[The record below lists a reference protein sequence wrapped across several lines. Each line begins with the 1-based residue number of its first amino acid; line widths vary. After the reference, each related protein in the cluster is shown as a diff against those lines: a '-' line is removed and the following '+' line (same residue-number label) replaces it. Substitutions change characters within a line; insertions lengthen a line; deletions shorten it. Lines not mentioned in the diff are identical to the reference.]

1 MAKLSKSAQLHRMLR
16 SSPSTEKQIIG
27 PFFALN
33 TDPSDADGV
42 INCVSG
48 DHAVRAAIAAN
59 KKCNCRTRWTPCYM
73 TQKVFIMMDILPKDI
88 RNRINY
94 D

>member
-1 MAKLSKSAQLHRMLR
+1 MAKLSKSAKFRR
-16 SSPSTEKQIIG
+16 AVCSSPPTEKQIIG
-27 PFFALN
+27 PFFVLN

-48 DHAVRAAIAAN
+48 DHAICAAIAAN
-59 KKCNCRTRWTPCYM
+59 KKCNCLTRWTPCYM
-73 TQKVFIMMDILPKDI
+73 TRDVFTMLDIFPKDV
-88 RNRINY
+88 RNRIRY

>member
-1 MAKLSKSAQLHRMLR
+1 MAKLSKSAKFRRTVR
-16 SSPSTEKQIIG
+16 SSPPTEKQIIG

-59 KKCNCRTRWTPCYM
+59 KKCKSFNQWTPCYM
-73 TQKVFIMMDILPKDI
+73 TRQVFTMMDIFPKGI
-88 RNRINY
+88 RDHINY